1 MQFFHKWF
9 EVKVSL
15 PELGPREVGSPYQK
29 RVHSKKCLDLVKD
42 WQKVDFL
49 LKIKIWDT
57 WTKKTDLLQGLEIH
71 LKKAAGI
78 TDLKNDSTKPMMDVS
93 TQAGKEGED
102 MHPEGQAA
110 GRSEGSMRKSQQ
122 QILVTC
128 S

>member
-1 MQFFHKWF
+1 MIWGQSVTSRTRAQGSRQF
-9 EVKVSL
+9 L
-15 PELGPREVGSPYQK
+15 PEEGTFKDMFRSG
-29 RVHSKKCLDLVKD
+29 KD
-42 WQKVDFL
+42 WQKVDFV
-49 LKIKIWDT
+49 LKMKIWDT

-71 LKKAAGI
+71 LKKAAGT
-78 TDLKNDSTKPMMDVS
+78 TDLQNDSTKPMMDVS
-93 TQAGKEGED
+93 THTGKEGED